1 MTKKRATEPE
11 FDFEKETG
19 DWSELKG
26 KTIFTTG
33 LTIVKCLSGVARIAL
48 NSYECEL
55 RAGINFLLSDTIL
68 FQVMELSDDFE
79 VTCYKFSL
87 AFCNDVYPMLDDKV
101 IDVTAYSAPHLYTKE
116 MLSAAD
122 LALRQIDILY
132 VNKDHSYRTKLVKS
146 LLIVYIHE
154 IYEITRPHIN
164 TLLGKSTNY
173 NVYVISRFYEL
184 VHEHHFAQKSIRFY
198 ADELNIS
205 TRYLYKITMHVLK
218 MTPKELIDY
227 YVIAEAKK
235 MLLTTIMTSQ
245 QIADKLHFS
254 DQSAFGQ
261 YFKRNVGIS
270 PIEYRNSYK

>member
-1 MTKKRATEPE
+1 MTKKKATEPD
-11 FDFEKETG
+11 FDFEIESG
-19 DWSELKG
+19 NWRELQG
-26 KTIFTTG
+26 KATFTTG

-55 RAGINFLLSDTIL
+55 RAGINFLLTDTIL

-79 VTCYKFSL
+79 VICYKFSP

-101 IDVTAYSAPHLYTKE
+101 IDVTAYSAPDLYTKE
-116 MLSAAD
+116 ILTAAD

-132 VNKDHSYRTKLVKS
+132 VNKEHSYRTKLAKS

-164 TLLGKSTNY
+164 TLRGKSTNY

-184 VHEHHFAQKSIRFY
+184 VHEHYLAQKSIRFY

>member
-1 MTKKRATEPE
+1 MTKKKATEPD
-11 FDFEKETG
+11 FDFEVESG
-19 DWSELKG
+19 NWSELRG
-26 KTIFTTG
+26 KATFTSG
-33 LTIVKCLSGVARIAL
+33 LTIVKCISGVARIAL

-68 FQVMELSDDFE
+68 FQVTELSDDFE

-101 IDVTAYSAPHLYTKE
+101 IDVTAYSAPDLYTQE

-122 LALRQIDILY
+122 LALRQIDLLY
-132 VNKDHSYRTKLVKS
+132 LNKEHSYRARLVKS

-154 IYEITRPHIN
+154 IYEITRSHIH
-164 TLLGKSTNY
+164 TLRGKSTNY

-198 ADELNIS
+198 AGELNIS

-270 PIEYRNSYK
+270 PIEYRNSFK